1 MKRYNV
7 CVRLPFFLAV
17 FALLGVGFF
26 SKRGWLDWRR
36 MVQNNR
42 EMVVKRELL
51 KEQNDALEKQI
62 RALEV
67 SPFAQEQTVRQY
79 LGYLRKDE
87 IVIELP

>member
-1 MKRYNV
+1 MKRYNL
-7 CVRLPFFLAV
+7 CVRLPFLFAV
-17 FALLGVGFF
+17 FALLSVGFF

-42 EMVVKRELL
+42 EMLVKRELL
-51 KEQNDALEKQI
+51 KDQSDALEKQI